1 MSDPNDASG
10 LNWQGVVILALL
22 TGLGADAASLTWH
35 LTATAI
41 ERNDLAPVLHKAE
54 EALAAQGQE
63 NDLYRN
69 ALVMPA
75 DPQLSMSQP
84 FRVYRAVHAGAVTA
98 VVLPVIAP
106 NGYRGPIELLVGI
119 RADGRLS
126 GVTVLSDEET
136 PGIGDRIEREKSPWI
151 LQFNGHSLTD
161 PPEAAWHLRQDGG
174 AFDGMSGA
182 TITPRAVVNAVHG
195 ALQYFEYH
203 KDQLLA
209 PHPAQAG
216 LTHD

>member
-1 MSDPNDASG
+1 MNDPNDVGG
-10 LNWQGVVILALL
+10 LNWQGAAILALL
-22 TGLGADAASLTWH
+22 TGLGAGAATLTWN
-35 LTATAI
+35 LTSTTI

-54 EALAAQGQE
+54 EALAARGLAE
-63 NDLYRN
+63 DLYRG
-69 ALVMPA
+69 ALMMPA
-75 DPQLSMSQP
+75 DPQLGMSQP
-84 FRVYRAVHAGAVTA
+84 FRVYRVVHAGAVAA

-126 GVTVLSDEET
+126 GATVLKDEET

-151 LQFNGHSLTD
+151 LQFNGHSLTN

-182 TITPRAVVNAVHG
+182 TITPRAVVNAVHN

-203 KDQLLA
+203 KNQLLA
-209 PHPAQAG
+209 PPPGSA
-216 LTHD
+216 HD

>member
-1 MSDPNDASG
+1 V
-10 LNWQGVVILALL
+10 QG
-22 TGLGADAASLTWH
+22 
-35 LTATAI
+35 
-41 ERNDLAPVLHKAE
+41 
-54 EALAAQGQE
+54 
-63 NDLYRN
+63 
-69 ALVMPA
+69 
-75 DPQLSMSQP
+75 
-84 FRVYRAVHAGAVTA
+84 GAVTA

-106 NGYRGPIELLVGI
+106 NGYRGPIELLIGI

-126 GVTVLSDEET
+126 GVTVLKDEET

-182 TITPRAVVNAVHG
+182 TITPRAVVNAVHN

-203 KDQLLA
+203 KEQLLA
-209 PHPAQAG
+209 PPAGSA
-216 LTHD
+216 HD

>member
-1 MSDPNDASG
+1 MNDPNDAG
-10 LNWQGVVILALL
+10 RLNWQGAAILALL
-22 TGLGADAASLTWH
+22 TGLGAGAATVTWH

-54 EALAAQGQE
+54 EALATRGLA
-63 NDLYRN
+63 DALYRN
-69 ALVMPA
+69 ALEMPA
-75 DPQLSMSQP
+75 DPQLGLSQP
-84 FRVYRAVHAGAVTA
+84 FRVYRAVQGDVVTA

-182 TITPRAVVNAVHG
+182 TITPRAVVNAVHN

-203 KDQLLA
+203 KEQILA
-209 PHPAQAG
+209 PPAGSA
-216 LTHD
+216 HD

>member
-1 MSDPNDASG
+1 MNDPNDVGG
-10 LNWQGVVILALL
+10 LNWQGAAILALL
-22 TGLGADAASLTWH
+22 TGLGAGAATLTWN
-35 LTATAI
+35 LTSTAI

-54 EALAAQGQE
+54 EALAARGLAE
-63 NDLYRN
+63 DLYRG
-69 ALVMPA
+69 ALMMPA
-75 DPQLSMSQP
+75 DPQLGMSQP
-84 FRVYRAVHAGAVTA
+84 FRVYRVVHAGAVAA

-126 GVTVLSDEET
+126 GATVLKDEET

-151 LQFNGHSLTD
+151 LQFNGHSLTN

-182 TITPRAVVNAVHG
+182 TITPRAVVNAVHN

-203 KDQLLA
+203 KNQLLA
-209 PHPAQAG
+209 PPPGSA
-216 LTHD
+216 HD